1 MENLD
6 MFDFEILGLGDQS
19 IISDSIE
26 DNLTLEKEII
36 KF

>member
-1 MENLD
+1 
-6 MFDFEILGLGDQS
+6 MFDLEILGLSDQS

>member
-6 MFDFEILGLGDQS
+6 MFDLEILGLSDQS